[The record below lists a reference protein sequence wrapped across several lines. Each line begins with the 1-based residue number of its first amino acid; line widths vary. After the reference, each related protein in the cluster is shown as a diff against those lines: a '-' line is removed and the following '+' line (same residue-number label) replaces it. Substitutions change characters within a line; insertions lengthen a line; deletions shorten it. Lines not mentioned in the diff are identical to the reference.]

1 MMSGQFLRSVVLA
14 GAAATLLAVVP
25 EGASAQTVDGPKVT
39 WKVGTWGKRRAV
51 TEGME
56 LLAAH
61 VKERTGGKFTM
72 TIGYEAFG
80 APKELL
86 DVLSVGGIEA
96 TMICSSYHPDKQQ
109 AYTGLDL
116 PFLPITDFDTQW
128 RVHEAYH
135 KHPYIQQEMGKWNA
149 MFYASNLLPQYEFI
163 GKTKPPRTLADFKG
177 MRVRAIGGIG
187 QAMRNLG
194 AVPTSVDA
202 TEVYTSMERGTVDAA
217 SFPSTYAHVSYKI
230 YEVGKWYT
238 MNMSPG
244 TQACPT
250 LINKDAWAK
259 LPDAYKPLFDEIKP
273 RYKEVLVKGYAD
285 ADAKAIPL
293 FKQKKLELITY
304 SEQDLQEFRKIGAQ
318 PVWDKW
324 VEDMSAKGIPAKE
337 LLDLIMKT
345 AADGQKKS

>member
-1 MMSGQFLRSVVLA
+1 VDSALICGSYYPEKLPAYSV
-14 GAAATLLAVVP
+14 
-25 EGASAQTVDGPKVT
+25 
-39 WKVGTWGKRRAV
+39 
-51 TEGME
+51 M
-56 LLAAH
+56 
-61 VKERTGGKFTM
+61 
-72 TIGYEAFG
+72 
-80 APKELL
+80 
-86 DVLSVGGIEA
+86 
-96 TMICSSYHPDKQQ
+96 
-109 AYTGLDL
+109 DL
-116 PFLPITDFDTQW
+116 PFLPLSNFDQQM
-128 RVHEAYH
+128 RAHEIMH
-135 KHPYIQQEMGKWNA
+135 QHPAIQKEFGNWNA
-149 MFYASNLLPQYEFI
+149 RLWLSSVLPQYEFL
-163 GKTKPPRTLADFKG
+163 GKGKPPKTLDDFKG